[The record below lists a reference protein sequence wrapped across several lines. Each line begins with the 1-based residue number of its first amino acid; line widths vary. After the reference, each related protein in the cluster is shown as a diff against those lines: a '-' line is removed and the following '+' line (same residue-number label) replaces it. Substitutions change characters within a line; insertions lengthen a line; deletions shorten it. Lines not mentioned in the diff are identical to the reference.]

1 MVRTAVDRS
10 RTCADVRLEDE
21 GQFRVA
27 KENGAVGPGKT
38 DESEDARLMQQQ
50 FGMYD
55 ALNMSAVRHRWR

>member
-55 ALNMSAVRHRWR
+55 AT